1 MHQVKVLSPPYVNHP
16 LSFIHVAWFLER
28 SSLSWVSLIRGCP
41 LWNFTFGFWIKIA
54 IVTWQW
60 THQPRPWRLEPNNS
74 PWKTSV
80 AWHGTDKFNTSSPQ
94 LSPRDASSGISA
106 KTTQSSKSVTLAH
119 GIPGISSPA
128 YFIADWEHWLGD
140 WEHLEPMMQ
149 QLHSFHLFCC
159 YGDRSVRTT
168 FKPS

>member
-41 LWNFTFGFWIKIA
+41 LWKFTFGFWIKIA

-106 KTTQSSKSVTLAH
+106 KTTQSSKSVTLAP
-119 GIPGISSPA
+119 GIPGIWPFC
-128 YFIADWEHWLGD
+128 YFQNYE
-140 WEHLEPMMQ
+140 
-149 QLHSFHLFCC
+149 
-159 YGDRSVRTT
+159 V
-168 FKPS
+168 PSTVGSDSINQYTIKDLAQKCR